1 MKINNVNKIMK
12 GNNYKT
18 LDFYINKKEGPY
30 LQYKQ
35 QLYVD
40 RKKERKNST
49 LFALIMGLST
59 GGFFSPAI

>member
-12 GNNYKT
+12 ENNDNT
-18 LDFYINKKEGPY
+18 LYFSINKKETPY

-40 RKKERKNST
+40 RKKRKNST
-49 LFALIMGLST
+49 WFELIMGLST
-59 GGFFSPAI
+59 MGFFPVI